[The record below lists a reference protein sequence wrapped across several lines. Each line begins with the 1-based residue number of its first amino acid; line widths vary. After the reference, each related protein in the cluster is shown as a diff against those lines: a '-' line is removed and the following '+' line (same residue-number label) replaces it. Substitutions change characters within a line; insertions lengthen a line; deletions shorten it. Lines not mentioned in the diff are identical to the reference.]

1 MRWLG
6 GAATATLD
14 VMRLTSQSKFGEL
27 TEMQRGVITRKQALS
42 CGLTPDAIDWQV
54 HSRRWLLLR
63 RGIYSTVT
71 GELSRE
77 ATLWAA
83 VLSAGSQAVL
93 SHQTAAELFKITD
106 RQSSL
111 IHVTIPAGRHIAALE
126 DVVVHRSTRLAE
138 ARHPSLLPPRTRIEE
153 TVLDL
158 VTQAATFDAA
168 FAVACAA
175 CQRRWTTPGLLT
187 EAMTRRKKMRW
198 RAELRVALA
207 EIGSGVHSILEYKYV
222 RDVERPHGLPQASR
236 QARVVRD
243 GGIALLDNLYDD
255 YSLCVELD
263 GRQAHPDDRRWLDIH
278 RSNEVAEQGIA
289 TLRYS
294 WSDIDRRPCQTA
306 GQVGA
311 ALRSRGWT
319 GSVRRCGPGC
329 RLP

>member
-1 MRWLG
+1 
-6 GAATATLD
+6 
-14 VMRLTSQSKFGEL
+14 
-27 TEMQRGVITRKQALS
+27 MQRGVITRKQALR

-54 HSRRWLLLR
+54 LSGRWLRLR
-63 RGIYSTVT
+63 RAIYSTVT
-71 GELSRE
+71 GQLTRE

-111 IHVTIPAGRHIAALE
+111 VHVTIPAERHIAGLE
-126 DVVVHRSTRLAE
+126 GVVVHRSTRLSD

-175 CQRRWTTPGLLT
+175 CQRRRTTPGRLT
-187 EAMTRRKKMRW
+187 EAMTRRKKMGW
-198 RAELRVALA
+198 RADLGVALA
-207 EIGSGVHSILEYKYV
+207 EIGSGVHSVLEYKYV

-236 QARVVRD
+236 QARVARD
-243 GGIALLDNLYDD
+243 GGNAFLDNLYDD

-263 GRQAHPDDRRWLDIH
+263 GREAHPDDQRWLDIR
-278 RSNEVAEQGIA
+278 RSNAVAEEGIT

-311 ALRSRGWT
+311 VLRHRGWT
-319 GSVRRCGPGC
+319 GSVRRCGPTC